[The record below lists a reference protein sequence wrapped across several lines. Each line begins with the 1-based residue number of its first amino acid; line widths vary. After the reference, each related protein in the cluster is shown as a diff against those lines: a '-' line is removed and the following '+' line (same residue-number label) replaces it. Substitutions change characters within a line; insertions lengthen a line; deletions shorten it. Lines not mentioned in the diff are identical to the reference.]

1 LPKVL
6 LISLDITNAI
16 LYYNLINMDENKKYV
31 ELLWAEKY
39 DKYEKGEKI
48 PIEKPNLP
56 FQVVETV
63 NKPRVKEG
71 ISTSLFPEEKW
82 PKNYPKD
89 WKNLLVWGDNK
100 LIMSSLIKQGWA
112 GKVNL
117 IYIDPPFFT
126 GADFTIRTKLGD
138 EQIEK
143 EPSIIEE
150 RAYKDTWSGGIASY
164 LRYMYERLV
173 LMRELLTE
181 NGSIYVH
188 LDWHVGHYV
197 KVMMDEIF
205 GYENFRNEI
214 VWQRTL
220 GHHLASTMDI
230 MTDYILWYS
239 KTNEFIYQQQ
249 YQPLSEEE
257 LELKFPFIEK
267 ETGRRFTHEKLEQT
281 SNMYSKGEV
290 RIIQGKKV
298 ISNIGWRWTQETFN
312 NRLKE
317 NPYGIFW
324 TKEGRP
330 RYKRYTDEYEGRKIG
345 NLWTDIMPLG
355 SGSDERI
362 EFDTQKPEA
371 LLKRIILASSNP
383 GDIVAD
389 FFCGSGTTLAV
400 AEKLG
405 RRWIGSDLSKF
416 AIQVTRKRLLD
427 IHNSNNLM
435 DENKNKKYDKPARP
449 FELWNIGN
457 YETVYWQ
464 EKQDEYLAFML
475 KLYQAQALTGFKYIH
490 GKKEERAVHIG
501 PLNAP
506 VTMEEVEKV
515 VIECRSNNFNK
526 ADVLGWE
533 WSYEVN
539 ELAKTLAKKNGID
552 LKLIQIPSV
561 NEIKSS
567 LVGFDL
573 QLLKV
578 PDQVVEKELSKY
590 VKFPEVAY
598 LEIETKVKGNE
609 VKLEILD
616 FQLAP
621 TAELAEIASKV
632 KDSRELIDYWAI
644 DWDYKGDTFH
654 NQWQSFRVK
663 KTPKV
668 EYTAKHKFEEKGE
681 YQIMVKVVD
690 VFGNDTNKVLKV
702 TVK

>member
-1 LPKVL
+1 MKGM
-6 LISLDITNAI
+6 A
-16 LYYNLINMDENKKYV
+16 ENKKYV
-31 ELLWAEKY
+31 ELIWHEKY
-39 DKYEKGEKI
+39 DKLDLGEKK
-48 PIEKPNLP
+48 PIERPNLP
-56 FQVVETV
+56 FQVVETI
-63 NKPRVKEG
+63 NKPRRLQKGLGDYEE
-71 ISTSLFPEEKW
+71 SLKHWPE
-82 PKNYPKD
+82 NYPKD

-100 LIMSSLIKQGWA
+100 LVMSSLIKQGWA
-112 GKVNL
+112 GKINL

-138 EQIEK
+138 EEIEK

-150 RAYKDTWSGGIASY
+150 RAYNDTWSGGIASY
-164 LRYMYERLV
+164 LKYMYERLV

-197 KVMMDEIF
+197 KVIMDEIF

-214 VWQRTL
+214 VWSYRT
-220 GHHLASTMDI
+220 GGAPEKCWSRKHDI
-230 MTDYILWYS
+230 ILFYTKSDDYIFNTQKEKAYTKAKS
-239 KTNEFIYQQQ
+239 RKPGIINYGAGYAEFFEDEHGVYNWVIARDVWEIPYINSQA
-249 YQPLSEEE
+249 
-257 LELKFPFIEK
+257 LE
-267 ETGRRFTHEKLEQT
+267 
-281 SNMYSKGEV
+281 
-290 RIIQGKKV
+290 
-298 ISNIGWRWTQETFN
+298 
-312 NRLKE
+312 RL
-317 NPYGIFW
+317 
-324 TKEGRP
+324 
-330 RYKRYTDEYEGRKIG
+330 D
-345 NLWTDIMPLG
+345 
-355 SGSDERI
+355 
-362 EFDTQKPEA
+362 FDTQKPEA

-383 GDIVAD
+383 GNIVSD

-405 RRWIGSDLSKF
+405 RRWIGCDLSKF

-427 IHNSNNLM
+427 IHNSKDLTDDKGKM
-435 DENKNKKYDKPARP
+435 KYDKTARP

-457 YETVYWQ
+457 YETIYWQ
-464 EKQDEYLAFML
+464 EKEGEYLSFML
-475 KLYQAQALTGFKYIH
+475 KLYQARPLTGFRYLH
-490 GKKEERAVHIG
+490 GVKGDRIVHVG

-515 VIECRSNNFNK
+515 VVECRANKFNK

-539 ELAKTLAKKNGID
+539 ELAKTLAKKNGVD
-552 LKLIQIPSV
+552 LRLVQIPSV

-578 PDQVVEKELSKY
+578 PDQVVEKELAKY

-598 LEIETKVKGNE
+598 LELDTKVKDNE
-609 VKLEILD
+609 LSLKITD
-616 FQLAP
+616 FQLPP
-621 TAELAEIASKV
+621 TAELAEIASRV

-654 NQWQSFRVK
+654 NQWQSFRIK
-663 KTPKV
+663 KNPKV
-668 EYTAKHKFEEKGE
+668 DYEAKHKYENAGE

-690 VFGNDTNKVLKV
+690 VFGNDTNKILKV
-702 TVK
+702 EIK

>member
-1 LPKVL
+1 M
-6 LISLDITNAI
+6 
-16 LYYNLINMDENKKYV
+16 NMADSKKYV

-39 DKYEKGEKI
+39 DRYEKGEKI
-48 PIEKPNLP
+48 PIERPNLP
-56 FQVVETV
+56 FQVVETI
-63 NKPRVKEG
+63 NEPRMKEYE
-71 ISTSLFPEEKW
+71 SQLFFPKSEYPE
-82 PKNYPKD
+82 NYPKD
-89 WKNLLVWGDNK
+89 WKNLLIWGDNK
-100 LIMSSLIKQGWA
+100 LAMSSLLKQGWA
-112 GKVNL
+112 GKINL

-126 GADFTIRTKLGD
+126 GADFTIRTKIGD

-164 LRYMYERLV
+164 LKYMYERLV
-173 LMRELLTE
+173 LMRELLAE

-197 KVMMDEIF
+197 KVIMDEIF

-214 VWQRTL
+214 VWVYSGATSP
-220 GHHLASTMDI
+220 GMKVLARRHDC
-230 MTDYILWYS
+230 ILWYTKSDDYIFEPDRIRQEFSEAS
-239 KTNEFIYQQQ
+239 K
-249 YQPLSEEE
+249 
-257 LELKFPFIEK
+257 K
-267 ETGRRFTHEKLEQT
+267 
-281 SNMYSKGEV
+281 M
-290 RIIQGKKV
+290 
-298 ISNIGWRWTQETFN
+298 
-312 NRLKE
+312 
-317 NPYGIFW
+317 
-324 TKEGRP
+324 
-330 RYKRYTDEYEGRKIG
+330 EGRKKIFHHG
-345 NLWTDIMPLG
+345 KEEVVITLPEKGKFPEDWIYIATGIAMIN
-355 SGSDERI
+355 ERVG
-362 EFDTQKPEA
+362 FDTQKPED

-427 IHNSNNLM
+427 IHNSRDLL
-435 DENKNKKYDKPARP
+435 DDKGKKKYDKPARP

-457 YETVYWQ
+457 YEMAYWQ
-464 EKQDEYLAFML
+464 EREDEYLTFML
-475 KLYQAQALTGFKYIH
+475 KLYQAQPLTGFKYLH
-490 GKKEERAVHIG
+490 GGKGDRAVHIG

-506 VTMEEVEKV
+506 VTMEEIEKV
-515 VIECRSNNFNK
+515 VIECRTNNFNK

-539 ELAKTLAKKNGID
+539 ELGKELARKNGVD
-552 LKLIQIPSV
+552 LKLVQIPSV
-561 NEIKSS
+561 NEIKSA

-573 QLLKV
+573 KLFKI
-578 PDQVVEKELSKY
+578 PGEVVEKELLPHM
-590 VKFPEVAY
+590 KFAEVAY
-598 LEIETKVKGNE
+598 LEIEIKTKDNE
-609 VKLEILD
+609 ITLKITD

-663 KTPKV
+663 KNPKV
-668 EYTAKHKFEEKGE
+668 DYEAKHKYENSGE
-681 YQIMVKVVD
+681 YLIMVKVVD

-702 TVK
+702 RVK

>member
-1 LPKVL
+1 
-6 LISLDITNAI
+6 
-16 LYYNLINMDENKKYV
+16 MEENKKYV

-39 DKYEKGEKI
+39 DRYEKGEKI

-63 NKPRVKEG
+63 NKPRLKDLEG
-71 ISTSLFPEEKW
+71 GLFDPSQFYPESKYPE
-82 PKNYPKD
+82 NYPKD
-89 WKNLLVWGDNK
+89 WKNKLIWGDNK
-100 LIMSSLIKQGWA
+100 LVMSSLIKQGWS
-112 GKVNL
+112 GKINL

-138 EQIEK
+138 ERIEK

-173 LMRELLTE
+173 LMRELLAE

-188 LDWHVGHYV
+188 LDWHVSHYL
-197 KVMMDEIF
+197 KCMMDEIF
-205 GYENFRNEI
+205 SYDSFQNEI
-214 VWQRTL
+214 VWF
-220 GHHLASTMDI
+220 
-230 MTDYILWYS
+230 Y
-239 KTNEFIYQQQ
+239 
-249 YQPLSEEE
+249 
-257 LELKFPFIEK
+257 
-267 ETGRRFTHEKLEQT
+267 ETGGVSKERFSRKHDTIFFYTRSDKWTFDGTRVMEKRSKEVLRRIATGI
-281 SNMYSKGEV
+281 KGATRSEGEYRHPTDV
-290 RIIQGKKV
+290 WRIAAINQMAAE
-298 ISNIGWRWTQETFN
+298 RLTF
-312 NRLKE
+312 E
-317 NPYGIFW
+317 
-324 TKEGRP
+324 
-330 RYKRYTDEYEGRKIG
+330 
-345 NLWTDIMPLG
+345 
-355 SGSDERI
+355 
-362 EFDTQKPEA
+362 TQKPEA

-389 FFCGSGTTLAV
+389 FFCGSGTSLAV

-405 RRWIGSDLSKF
+405 RRGRRWIGCDLSKF

-427 IHNSNNLM
+427 IHNSKDLQN
-435 DENKNKKYDKPARP
+435 EGKKYGNPARP

-464 EKQDEYLAFML
+464 EKEEEYLAFML
-475 KLYQAQALTGFKYIH
+475 KLYQAQPLTGFRYLH
-490 GKKEERAVHIG
+490 GRKGDRAVHIG

-506 VTMEEVEKV
+506 VTMEDVEKV
-515 VIECRSNNFNK
+515 VIECRANNFIK

-539 ELAKTLAKKNGID
+539 ELAKELAKKNGVD
-552 LKLIQIPSV
+552 LRLVQIPSV
-561 NEIKSS
+561 NEIKSA

-573 QLLKV
+573 QLLKI
-578 PDQVVEKELSKY
+578 PDQMLENEIAKY

-598 LEIETKVKGNE
+598 LEIETKIKEN
-609 VKLEILD
+609 KTMLKITD

-663 KTPKV
+663 NNPRV
-668 EYTAKHKFEEKGE
+668 DYEAEHKYEEKGK

-690 VFGNDTNKVLKV
+690 VFGNDTNKVLGV
-702 TVK
+702 RVK

>member
-1 LPKVL
+1 MA
-6 LISLDITNAI
+6 D
-16 LYYNLINMDENKKYV
+16 NKKYV
-31 ELLWAEKY
+31 ELVWAGKY
-39 DKYEKGEKI
+39 DKYEKGEKR

-56 FQVVETV
+56 FQTVETV
-63 NKPRVKEG
+63 NKPRLKELEG
-71 ISTSLFPEEKW
+71 GLFDTSQFYPENKY

-89 WKNLLVWGDNK
+89 WKNKLIWGDNK
-100 LIMSSLIKQGWA
+100 LAMSSLIKQGWA
-112 GKVNL
+112 GKINL

-126 GADFTIRTKLGD
+126 GADFKIRTKIGD
-138 EQIEK
+138 EKIEK

-150 RAYKDTWSGGIASY
+150 RAYRDTWSGGIASY
-164 LRYMYERLV
+164 LKYMYERLV
-173 LMRELLTE
+173 LMRELLAE

-205 GYENFRNEI
+205 GYENFVNEI
-214 VWQRTL
+214 VWSYRT
-220 GHHLASTMDI
+220 GGASVRNWSQKHDT
-230 MTDYILWYS
+230 ILFYS
-239 KTNEFIYQQQ
+239 KTDKY
-249 YQPLSEEE
+249 
-257 LELKFPFIEK
+257 
-267 ETGRRFTHEKLEQT
+267 
-281 SNMYSKGEV
+281 
-290 RIIQGKKV
+290 
-298 ISNIGWRWTQETFN
+298 TFN
-312 NRLKE
+312 TQKE
-317 NPYGIFW
+317 KAYTKSKSRKAGVIDYGGGEAEFF
-324 TKEGRP
+324 E
-330 RYKRYTDEYEGRKIG
+330 DEYGVYNWVIARDV
-345 NLWTDIMPLG
+345 WDIPYIN
-355 SGSDERI
+355 SQAYERLA
-362 EFDTQKPEA
+362 FDTQKPEA

-427 IHNSNNLM
+427 IHNSKDLQN
-435 DENKNKKYDKPARP
+435 EGKKYDNPARP
-449 FELWNIGN
+449 FELLNIGN

-475 KLYQAQALTGFKYIH
+475 KLYQSQPLTGFRYLYGRK
-490 GKKEERAVHIG
+490 GDRAVHIG

-506 VTMEEVEKV
+506 VTMKEVEEVI
-515 VIECRSNNFNK
+515 IECRANNFIK

-539 ELAKTLAKKNGID
+539 ELAKELAKKDGVD
-552 LKLIQIPSV
+552 LRLIQFPSV
-561 NEIKSS
+561 NEIKAS

-573 QLLKV
+573 QLLEV
-578 PDQVVEKELSKY
+578 PDQVVEKEISKY

-598 LEIETKVKGNE
+598 LEIETKIKE
-609 VKLEILD
+609 DTVKLKITD

-621 TAELAEIASKV
+621 TAELAEIAGKI
-632 KDSRELIDYWAI
+632 KDSRELIDYWAV

-663 KTPKV
+663 KNPKV
-668 EYTAKHKFEEKGE
+668 DYEATHKYEKKGE

-690 VFGNDTNKVLKV
+690 VFGNDTNKVLEVRIK
-702 TVK
+702 